1 MNDPEERGWHVRE
14 YGAEIAGTMFMVLIG
29 LSAVALNFGT
39 GSPTAELIPNE
50 AARRLLT
57 GVTFA
62 GAAAAVAYSP
72 LGMRSGGHLN
82 PAVTLAFHRL
92 GKVSARD
99 VIGYI
104 GAQVA
109 GASLGAVT
117 AALIW
122 TNRAESVSLGVTGP
136 GPAGRWAAFG
146 VEVAMTFVLMTVIL
160 HVVYRVRV
168 ARLTPLV
175 AGAVAALFV
184 MLLAPVS
191 GTSLNPARSAG
202 PSVVLP
208 RLTDLWIYLTAPT
221 LGALAAAELFGRIR
235 GRPRCAKLVHP
246 PRGRPCHF
254 IGCAYRREA
263 REEQLRTA
271 ERPGDSGSSS
281 PRGRSPGPSPA

>member
-1 MNDPEERGWHVRE
+1 MNDPEEQGWHVRE
-14 YGAEIAGTMFMVLIG
+14 YGAEIAGTAALVLVG

-39 GSPTAELIPNE
+39 GSPTATLIPNE

-57 GVTFA
+57 GATFA
-62 GAAAAVAYSP
+62 GTAAAVAFSP
-72 LGMRSGGHLN
+72 LGMASGGHLN

-99 VIGYI
+99 VVGYLA
-104 GAQVA
+104 AQVA
-109 GASLGAVT
+109 GASLGAV
-117 AALIW
+117 AAAVLW
-122 TNRAESVSLGVTGP
+122 TDRAESVSLGVTGP

-146 VEVAMTFVLMTVIL
+146 AEVAMTFVLVTVIL
-160 HVVYRVRV
+160 HFVDRVRV

-184 MLLAPVS
+184 MLLAPIS

-202 PSVVLP
+202 PAFVLP
-208 RLTDLWIYLTAPT
+208 RLTDLWIYLSAPI

-246 PRGRPCHF
+246 HRRRPCHF

-263 REEQLRTA
+263 RERLGTA
-271 ERPGDSGSSS
+271 EPPRGGGSSS

>member
-1 MNDPEERGWHVRE
+1 VSDPEERGRHLRE
-14 YGAEIAGTMFMVLIG
+14 YLAEVAGTMFMVLVG
-29 LSAVALNFGT
+29 LSAVVLNFGT

-57 GVTFA
+57 GATFA
-62 GAAAAVAYSP
+62 GAAAVVAYSP

-92 GKVSARD
+92 GKVGARD
-99 VIGYI
+99 AVGYL
-104 GAQVA
+104 GAQLA
-109 GASLGAVT
+109 GASLGAV
-117 AALIW
+117 AVALLW
-122 TNRAESVSLGVTGP
+122 TDRAESVNLGVTGP
-136 GPAGRWAAFG
+136 GTAGRLAAFG
-146 VEVAMTFVLMTVIL
+146 AEVAMTFVLVTVIL
-160 HVVYRVRV
+160 HFVDRVRV

-202 PSVVLP
+202 PAVVLP
-208 RLTDLWIYLTAPT
+208 RLTDLWIYLTAPV
-221 LGALAAAELFGRIR
+221 LGALAAAELFGRVR

-254 IGCAYRREA
+254 IDCAYRREA

>member
-1 MNDPEERGWHVRE
+1 VNDPGERGWHVRE
-14 YGAEIAGTMFMVLIG
+14 YGAEIAGTTFMVLIG

-39 GSPTAELIPNE
+39 GSPTATLIPNE

-57 GVTFA
+57 GATFA
-62 GAAAAVAYSP
+62 GAAALVAYSP

-99 VIGYI
+99 VLGYLA
-104 GAQVA
+104 AQVA
-109 GASLGAVT
+109 GASLGAVA
-117 AALIW
+117 AALLW
-122 TNRAESVSLGVTGP
+122 TDRAESVSLGVTGP
-136 GPAGRWAAFG
+136 GTAGRWAAFG
-146 VEVAMTFVLMTVIL
+146 AEVAMTFVLMTVIL
-160 HVVYRVRV
+160 HFVDRVRV

-184 MLLAPVS
+184 MFLAPVS

-202 PSVVLP
+202 PAVVLP
-208 RLTDLWIYLTAPT
+208 RLTDLWIYLTAPI
-221 LGALAAAELFGRIR
+221 LGAIAAAELFGRLR

-263 REEQLRTA
+263 REQLGTA
-271 ERPGDSGSSS
+271 EPPRGGGSSS
-281 PRGRSPGPSPA
+281 PRDRSPGPSPA

>member
-1 MNDPEERGWHVRE
+1 MSDPEERGGHARE
-14 YGAEIAGTMFMVLIG
+14 YLAEMAGTMFMVLIG
-29 LSAVALNFGT
+29 LSAVTLNFGAL
-39 GSPTAELIPNE
+39 SPTAELIPNE

-62 GAAAAVAYSP
+62 GAAAVLAYSP

-99 VIGYI
+99 VGGYLV
-104 GAQVA
+104 AQLA
-109 GASLGAVT
+109 GASLGAV
-117 AALIW
+117 AVALLW
-122 TNRAESVSLGVTGP
+122 TDRAESVSLGVSGP
-136 GPAGRWAAFG
+136 GTAGRWAAFG
-146 VEVAMTFVLMTVIL
+146 AEVAMTFVLVTVIL
-160 HVVYRVRV
+160 HLVDRVRV

-202 PSVVLP
+202 PAAVLP
-208 RLTDLWIYLTAPT
+208 QLTDLWIYLTAPI
-221 LGALAAAELFGRIR
+221 LGALAAAEVFGRVR
-235 GRPRCAKLVHP
+235 GKPRCAKLVHP
-246 PRGRPCHF
+246 PHGRPCHF

-263 REEQLRTA
+263 RERPLRTA
-271 ERPGDSGSSS
+271 DPPADGGSSS

>member
-1 MNDPEERGWHVRE
+1 VNDPEERGWHVRE

-39 GSPTAELIPNE
+39 GSPTAELIPDE

-109 GASLGAVT
+109 GGA
-117 AALIW
+117 
-122 TNRAESVSLGVTGP
+122 GGGGGP
-136 GPAGRWAAFG
+136 P
-146 VEVAMTFVLMTVIL
+146 
-160 HVVYRVRV
+160 
-168 ARLTPLV
+168 P
-175 AGAVAALFV
+175 
-184 MLLAPVS
+184 P
-191 GTSLNPARSAG
+191 
-202 PSVVLP
+202 
-208 RLTDLWIYLTAPT
+208 
-221 LGALAAAELFGRIR
+221 AAARPPGRQSR
-235 GRPRCAKLVHP
+235 L
-246 PRGRPCHF
+246 
-254 IGCAYRREA
+254 
-263 REEQLRTA
+263 
-271 ERPGDSGSSS
+271 
-281 PRGRSPGPSPA
+281 

>member
-1 MNDPEERGWHVRE
+1 VNDPEERGWHVRE

-104 GAQVA
+104 GAQGA
-109 GASLGAVT
+109 GASLGAVA

-160 HVVYRVRV
+160 HVVDRVRV

-254 IGCAYRREA
+254 IGCAYRREV
-263 REEQLRTA
+263 RERLGTA
-271 ERPGDSGSSS
+271 EPPRGAGSSS